1 MAGPEPSQRRLLSV
15 AASAATATPTRS
27 APHIRDGFSLERTM
41 RYMVVALIPCI
52 AMAFINTGFQANV
65 DLAVVG
71 VEAAP
76 GWRVAMLD
84 RLGIGRDPYSLLAN
98 IVHGALYF
106 IPVLAVTVLVGG
118 LWERIFAR
126 LRDRPLS
133 GGPPVIALLFTLSL
147 PSSIPLWQAALGM
160 SFAIVMGREIF
171 GGTGRNF
178 LNPVLVG
185 LAFLYVTY
193 PRDMIGETAWTMV
206 DAFTSPTYLA
216 LAGQEGPG
224 TIAWLATPWL
234 YAFLGLAPGQMG
246 TTSALACLI
255 GGAFLLYTRVI
266 SVSIIAGM
274 LLGTIVTAVAVNQF
288 GDPANNAF
296 VTLSWYW
303 HLVLGSFAFGA
314 VFLATD
320 PVSSA
325 MTTRGRWYYGLLI
338 GIMVVLIRVAS
349 SSHPDGVMFAIL
361 FGNMFAPLIDY
372 IVVWTHTRRRARRGV

>member
-1 MAGPEPSQRRLLSV
+1 MMRG
-15 AASAATATPTRS
+15 PTRS
-27 APHIRDGFSLERTM
+27 APHIRDGFSLERAT
-41 RYMVVALIPCI
+41 RYMIVALVPCI

-71 VEAAP
+71 IETAP

-84 RLGIGRDPYSLLAN
+84 WLGIGRDPSSFLAN
-98 IVHGALYF
+98 VAHGALFF

-118 LWERIFAR
+118 LWERIFST
-126 LRDRPLS
+126 LRNRPLS
-133 GGPPVIALLFTLSL
+133 GGTPVIALLFTLSL

-160 SFAIVMGREIF
+160 SFAIIMGREIF
-171 GGTGRNF
+171 GGNGRNF

-216 LAGQEGPG
+216 LASQEGSG
-224 TIAWLATPWL
+224 AIGWLATPWL

-255 GGAFLLYTRVI
+255 GGAFLLHARII
-266 SVSIIAGM
+266 SGSIVGGM
-274 LLGTIVTAVAVNQF
+274 LLGTIATAVAVNQF
-288 GDPANNAF
+288 GDPAHNAF

-325 MTTRGRWYYGLLI
+325 MTARGRWYYGLLI
-338 GIMVVLIRVAS
+338 GIMVVLIRVGS
-349 SSHPDGVMFAIL
+349 SGHPDGVMFAIL
-361 FGNMFAPLIDY
+361 LGNMSAPLIDY
-372 IVVWTHTRRRARRGV
+372 LVVWAHIRRRASRDV

>member
-1 MAGPEPSQRRLLSV
+1 MRG
-15 AASAATATPTRS
+15 PTRN
-27 APHIRDGFSLERTM
+27 APHIRDGFSLERAT
-41 RYMVVALIPCI
+41 RYMIVALIPCI
-52 AMAFINTGFQANV
+52 VMAFINTGFQANL

-71 VEAAP
+71 VEASH
-76 GWRVAMLD
+76 GWRAALLD

-98 IVHGALYF
+98 IAHGGLYF

-118 LWERIFAR
+118 IWEHVFAT
-126 LRDRPLS
+126 LRDRPAS
-133 GGPPVIALLFTLSL
+133 GGTTLIALLFTLSL

-193 PRDMIGETAWTMV
+193 PTDMTGETEWTMV

-216 LAGQEGPG
+216 LAGLEGPG
-224 TIAWLATPWL
+224 TITWLTTPWL

-246 TTSALACLI
+246 TTSVLACLI
-255 GGAFLLYTRVI
+255 GGAFLLHARII
-266 SVSIIAGM
+266 SGSIIGGM
-274 LLGTIVTAVAVNQF
+274 LLGTFMTALAINQF

-296 VTLSWYW
+296 VTVNWFW
-303 HLVLGSFAFGA
+303 HLLLGSYAFGA

-320 PVSSA
+320 PVSSS
-325 MTTRGRWYYGLLI
+325 MTARGRWYYGLLI
-338 GIMVVLIRVAS
+338 GIMVVLIRVGS

-372 IVVWTHTRRRARRGV
+372 IVVWTHIRRRARRGV

>member
-1 MAGPEPSQRRLLSV
+1 MFVPESFRRRLPATAV
-15 AASAATATPTRS
+15 SAATRG
-27 APHIRDGFSLERTM
+27 APHIRDGFSVERAM
-41 RYMVVALIPCI
+41 RYMIVALVPCI

-65 DLAVVG
+65 GLAVVG
-71 VEAAP
+71 MEVAP
-76 GWRVAMLD
+76 GWRVALLD
-84 RLGIGRDPYSLLAN
+84 GLGIGRDPYSLLAN
-98 IVHGALYF
+98 VTHGGLYF
-106 IPVLAVTVLVGG
+106 IPVLAVTVLAGG
-118 LWERIFAR
+118 IWEHIFAT
-126 LRDRPLS
+126 LRNRPAS
-133 GGPPVIALLFTLSL
+133 GGTPLIALLFTLSL

-185 LAFLYVTY
+185 LAFLYVSY

-224 TIAWLATPWL
+224 TLSWLATPWL
-234 YAFLGLAPGQMG
+234 YALLGLAPGQMG
-246 TTSALACLI
+246 TTSALAGLI
-255 GGAFLLYTRVI
+255 GGAFLLYTRII
-266 SVSIIAGM
+266 SGSIVAGM
-274 LLGTIVTAVAVNQF
+274 LLGTIVTAVAVGQF
-288 GDPANNAF
+288 GDPAHNAF
-296 VTLSWYW
+296 VTLEWYW
-303 HLVLGSFAFGA
+303 HLVLGSYVFGA

-325 MTTRGRWYYGLLI
+325 MTERGRWYYGLLI

-372 IVVWTHTRRRARRGV
+372 IVVWTHIRRRARRGV